1 MEKVIRWAKAPVADN
16 REVKKNIKRLERVK
30 TWQLLILLILMGF
43 VTATFLR
50 LNNIGMLQRREAVLQ
65 ADTAG
70 DSGAVTSGLV
80 SLQRFS
86 SEHMNASTGPFYLET
101 LYSRDVE
108 RAVNGASNLNNPNGN
123 VYAKADSVCKPQF
136 SSYSPAYLACFQ
148 AQLDKYPEAKQASA
162 LRLPDPALYRQEF
175 MAPFWSPDFA
185 GWSLVACAVIV
196 LLIVV
201 RLTTLGIL
209 HLLLR
214 RHYQS
219 V

>member
-1 MEKVIRWAKAPVADN
+1 MADN
-16 REVKKNIKRLERVK
+16 REVKKNIKRLEHVK
-30 TWQLLILLILMGF
+30 TWQLLILLLLMGF

-65 ADTAG
+65 ADAAG

-80 SLQRFS
+80 SLQRYS
-86 SEHMNASTGPFYLET
+86 AGHMNANTGPFYLEKM
-101 LYSRDVE
+101 YSADVE

-123 VYAKADSVCKPQF
+123 IYAKADSVCKPQF

-175 MAPFWSPDFA
+175 LSPRWSPDFA
-185 GWSLVACAVIV
+185 GWSLAACVVII
-196 LLIVV
+196 LIILI
-201 RLTTLGIL
+201 RLVTLGIL
-209 HLLLR
+209 HLMLR